1 MRRDG
6 ATGALQGA
14 THQDSTQID
23 VMLLDHHACAHPPGL
38 QVKSRRVQRSKSGG
52 DGGDGGD
59 EDGAAAYDPA
69 TQELPAELIRGML
82 AGKYQEKWARL
93 GLANYAPVRDGCRGV
108 SVWF

>member
-6 ATGALQGA
+6 RTGAKQGA
-14 THQDSTQID
+14 THRDSTQID
-23 VMLLDHHACAHPPGL
+23 VMLPDHHACAHAPGL

-59 EDGAAAYDPA
+59 DDGAAAYDPA

-93 GLANYAPVRDGCRGV
+93 GLANYAPVSYECGGV
-108 SVWF
+108 SV